1 MAKILVVDDQRVM
14 RSMFQ
19 KMLVSES
26 YEVDLCE
33 DGEEAYKAA
42 MKNHYDLILTDL
54 IMPKMDGIE
63 LTLAL
68 RETKQYKFTPILI
81 VSNNDSP
88 KNKAKGKD
96 AGATGW
102 VVKPVKA
109 DQMIPHMHYLLR
121 DL

>member
-19 KMLVSES
+19 KMLVNES
-26 YEVDLCE
+26 YDVDLCE
-33 DGEEAYKAA
+33 DGDEAYKTA
-42 MKNHYDLILTDL
+42 MKNQYDLILTDL

-63 LTLAL
+63 LTVAL
-68 RETKQYKFTPILI
+68 RDTKKYKFTPILI

-88 KNKAKGKD
+88 KNKAKGKE

-102 VVKPVKA
+102 VVKPVTA
-109 DQMIPHMHYLLR
+109 EDMISHLRYLIG
-121 DL
+121 

>member
-19 KMLVSES
+19 KMLVKES

-33 DGEEAYKAA
+33 DGEEAFKAA
-42 MKNHYDLILTDL
+42 MKGQYDLILTDL

-68 RETKQYKFTPILI
+68 RETKKYKFTPILV
-81 VSNNDSP
+81 VSNNDSA
-88 KNKAKGKD
+88 KNKAKGKE

-109 DQMIPHMHYLLR
+109 DQMIPHLHYLIG
-121 DL
+121 